1 MDSAAKLKLTKDIK
15 PQRPDMKLNIDGP
28 KRVPTSQ
35 QTQMTSVAVTPSASA
50 QHRVLGVSNGPQRI
64 QRPVSH
70 QKPVSHVPVTSKSR
84 NPTNQNVNPATHSGT
99 SQPKRGPQQN
109 QPKTNEPKVNSEPA
123 KPPSEPE
130 KQDKPQNKPAKDD
143 SAKDSAK
150 DSASSKRWSLDNFDI
165 GRPLGK
171 GKFGNVYLARERQ
184 SKFILALK
192 VLFKKQLEKAGVE
205 HQLRREVEIQSHL
218 RHPNILRLYGYFH
231 DASRVYLIL
240 EYAPKGELYGELQRC
255 GNFSEER
262 SATYIMELT
271 DALNYC
277 HSKKVIHRDI
287 KPENLL
293 LGANG
298 ELKIADFGWSVHT
311 PSSRRSTL
319 CGTLDYLP
327 PEMIEGKTH
336 DEKVDLWSLGVLCYE
351 FLVGK
356 PPFEAKTHEDT
367 YRRISRVEY
376 TYPAQSNIS
385 AGAKDLVA
393 RLLKHNPMQRLPTQG
408 VLSHPWVVQ
417 TSTKKPTTIKIEGP
431 SQ

>member
-1 MDSAAKLKLTKDIK
+1 MDSAARLKHVK
-15 PQRPDMKLNIDGP
+15 DMKLQKPEVKGNGNGP
-28 KRVPTSQ
+28 KRIPVSQ
-35 QTQMTSVAVTPSASA
+35 QAQKSVVTPTPH
-50 QHRVLGVSNGPQRI
+50 QRVLGLSNGPQRI
-64 QRPVSH
+64 QRPASH
-70 QKPVSHVPVTSKSR
+70 QKPVAHVPAVKS
-84 NPTNQNVNPATHSGT
+84 TNNTDQNVNPAARKGNPALQSKHYSTETH
-99 SQPKRGPQQN
+99 
-109 QPKTNEPKVNSEPA
+109 PKTNVPKVNPEPA
-123 KPPSEPE
+123 QQTSESAVQE
-130 KQDKPQNKPAKDD
+130 TPQNKLTKSDRELP
-143 SAKDSAK
+143 
-150 DSASSKRWSLDNFDI
+150 SASKQKWSLENFDI

-192 VLFKKQLEKAGVE
+192 VLFKNQLEKAGVE

-231 DASRVYLIL
+231 DPSRVYLIL
-240 EYAPKGELYGELQRC
+240 EFAPKGELYGELQRC
-255 GNFSEER
+255 GNFPEDR
-262 SATYIMELT
+262 SATYIMELA

-356 PPFEAKTHEDT
+356 PPFEAKTHEET
-367 YRRISRVEY
+367 YRRISKVAY
-376 TYPAQSNIS
+376 TYPAHVDVSD
-385 AGAKDLVA
+385 GAKDLVA
-393 RLLKHNPMQRLPTQG
+393 RLLKHNPMHRLPTQG
-408 VLSHPWVVQ
+408 VLSHPWVVA
-417 TSTKKPTTIKIEGP
+417 TSTKKPTTRTIEQSG
-431 SQ
+431 Q

>member
-1 MDSAAKLKLTKDIK
+1 MDSAARLKHVK
-15 PQRPDMKLNIDGP
+15 DMKLQRPEVKGNGNGP
-28 KRVPTSQ
+28 KRIPVSQ
-35 QTQMTSVAVTPSASA
+35 QAQKSAVTPTPH
-50 QHRVLGVSNGPQRI
+50 QRVLGLSNGPQRI
-64 QRPVSH
+64 QRPASH
-70 QKPVSHVPVTSKSR
+70 QKPVAHVPAVKS
-84 NPTNQNVNPATHSGT
+84 TNNTDQNVNPVARKGNPALQSKHYSAETH
-99 SQPKRGPQQN
+99 
-109 QPKTNEPKVNSEPA
+109 PKTNVPKVNPEPA
-123 KPPSEPE
+123 KQTSESAAQE
-130 KQDKPQNKPAKDD
+130 TPQNKLTMNDREMP
-143 SAKDSAK
+143 
-150 DSASSKRWSLDNFDI
+150 SASKQKWSLENFDI

-192 VLFKKQLEKAGVE
+192 VLFKNQLEKAGVE

-231 DASRVYLIL
+231 DPSRVYLIL
-240 EYAPKGELYGELQRC
+240 EFAPKGELYGELQRC
-255 GNFSEER
+255 GNFPEDK
-262 SATYIMELT
+262 SATYIMELA

-356 PPFEAKTHEDT
+356 PPFEAKTHEET
-367 YRRISRVEY
+367 YRRISKVVY
-376 TYPAQSNIS
+376 TYPAHVDVSD
-385 AGAKDLVA
+385 GAKDLVA
-393 RLLKHNPMQRLPTQG
+393 RLLKHNPMHRLPTQG
-408 VLSHPWVVQ
+408 VLSHPWVVA
-417 TSTKKPTTIKIEGP
+417 TSTKKLTTRTIEQSG
-431 SQ
+431 Q